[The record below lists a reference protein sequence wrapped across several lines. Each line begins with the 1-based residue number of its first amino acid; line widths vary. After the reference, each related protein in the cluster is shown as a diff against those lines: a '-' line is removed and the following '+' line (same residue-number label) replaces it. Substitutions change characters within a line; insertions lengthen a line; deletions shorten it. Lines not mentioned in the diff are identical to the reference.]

1 MRNDIKK
8 SRNNTPT
15 SPICEIKGYL
25 GKIVNF
31 MVKVNHPL
39 HDSVAELDIEKFDIA
54 LFSIFHHFAPDDNH
68 TYVFDTL

>member
-1 MRNDIKK
+1 
-8 SRNNTPT
+8 
-15 SPICEIKGYL
+15 
-25 GKIVNF
+25 
-31 MVKVNHPL
+31 MVKVNHRL